1 MTLGTPWRENQHKAS
16 RLQSTVRA
24 NGSHEN
30 GISNSKAMV
39 KVVLEN
45 KEALSAIEDRLQK
58 AVDYVLESNPKLRS
72 GERKLMRNKLTQL
85 TSCLTLK
92 IKRNTRLRDE
102 EWSDIEEDEREAKVA
117 KTENL
122 EPEDKAMKAR
132 VETLKKQVK
141 DTAARVSAQ
150 RTAVRAELKQQVHTS
165 LEQAASALE
174 SSLATSSSEQCAAL
188 QPRTPLTVSK
198 AVGAAFVHDTVD
210 LARRSA
216 LLRKILP
223 EQATRG
229 KAAVK
234 VSQEWS
240 RKPLS
245 SAEALL
251 AERPGASSKSPGR
264 ARRKGAAVQALAGRQ
279 PH

>member
-1 MTLGTPWRENQHKAS
+1 
-16 RLQSTVRA
+16 
-24 NGSHEN
+24 
-30 GISNSKAMV
+30 MV

-45 KEALSAIEDRLQK
+45 KEALSAIEDRIQK

-117 KTENL
+117 KTEHL
-122 EPEDKAMKAR
+122 EPEDKALKAR
-132 VETLKKQVK
+132 VESLKRQVK
-141 DTAARVSAQ
+141 DTATRVRAQ
-150 RTAVRAELKQQVHTS
+150 RTTVPAEMKQQVHAS
-165 LEQAASALE
+165 LQQAAAALE
-174 SSLATSSSEQCAAL
+174 ASLVPSSSEQPAAS
-188 QPRTPLTVSK
+188 QPKTPVTISK

-216 LLRKILP
+216 LLRKSLP
-223 EQATRG
+223 EQVTRG

-234 VSQEWS
+234 VCTEWS
-240 RKPLS
+240 RKPLT

-251 AERPGASSKSPGR
+251 AERPAASSKSPGP
-264 ARRKGAAVQALAGRQ
+264 ARRKGAVVHALAGRQ
-279 PH
+279 AH

>member
-1 MTLGTPWRENQHKAS
+1 
-16 RLQSTVRA
+16 
-24 NGSHEN
+24 
-30 GISNSKAMV
+30 MV

-45 KEALSAIEDRLQK
+45 KEALNAIEDRLQK
-58 AVDYVLESNPKLRS
+58 AVDCVLESNPKLRS

-117 KTENL
+117 KTEHL

-150 RTAVRAELKQQVHTS
+150 RMAVRAEMKQQVHTS

-188 QPRTPLTVSK
+188 QTKTTLTVSK
-198 AVGAAFVHDTVD
+198 AVCAAFVHDTVD